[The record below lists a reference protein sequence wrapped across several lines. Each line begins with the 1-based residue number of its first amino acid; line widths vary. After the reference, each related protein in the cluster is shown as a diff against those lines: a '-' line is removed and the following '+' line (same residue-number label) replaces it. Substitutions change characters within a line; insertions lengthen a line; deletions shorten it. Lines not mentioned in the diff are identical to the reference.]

1 MKQLMIGG
9 ERKRFTIRILLCLVL
24 WPCSVLGDIEIIDF
38 AGRTVT
44 LDKPAQRI
52 IALAPHIVENAF
64 SAGAGSKL
72 VGVVSYS
79 NFPAAANTIPEVG
92 TYKTVNLE
100 AIVTL
105 QPDLILLWSSGNGMK
120 TLNALED
127 LGLQVYVS
135 EPRELADIATTI
147 RHIAKLA
154 GTEQQGNSEAADIEN
169 QFDTLTQRYS
179 HQSPVSVF
187 YQVWNEPLQTLNGD
201 HLISKV
207 INLCGGVNSF
217 ADAAFLAPRIGV
229 ESVLTR
235 NPDAIIASG
244 MGTARPE
251 WLDEWKAYPSL
262 RAIQANTLFFVAPD
276 HIQRPTARILLG
288 ASTLCEQLAIARK
301 RLAS

>member
-1 MKQLMIGG
+1 MKQLALAG
-9 ERKRFTIRILLCLVL
+9 ERKRMTIRVLLCLVL
-24 WPCSVLGDIEIIDF
+24 WPCCVFGDIEIVDF

-44 LDKPAQRI
+44 LAKPAQRI
-52 IALAPHIVENAF
+52 IALAPHIVENTF
-64 SAGAGSKL
+64 SAGAGGKL

-92 TYKTVNLE
+92 TYKAANLE

-105 QPDLILLWSSGNGMK
+105 QPDLVLIWSSGNGMK
-120 TLNALED
+120 TLTALEE

-154 GTEQQGNSEAADIEN
+154 GTEHQGNPEAAAIERH
-169 QFDTLTQRYS
+169 FDTLKQRYNK
-179 HQSPVSVF
+179 QPKVSVF
-187 YQVWNEPLQTLNGD
+187 YQVWNDPLQTLNGD

-207 INLCGGVNSF
+207 INLCGGENSF
-217 ADAAFLAPRIGV
+217 ADAAFLAPKIGI
-229 ESVLTR
+229 EAVLTR
-235 NPDAIIASG
+235 NPDAIVASG
-244 MGTARPE
+244 MGVARPA

-262 RAIQANTLFFVAPD
+262 RAVQANALFFVAPD

-288 ASTLCEQLAIARK
+288 ASALCEQLAIARK

>member
-1 MKQLMIGG
+1 MKQLVLGG
-9 ERKRFTIRILLCLVL
+9 ERKRLSIQVLLCLIL
-24 WPCSVLGDIEIIDF
+24 WPCSVFGDIEIVDF

-52 IALAPHIVENAF
+52 IALAPHIVENTF

-79 NFPAAANTIPEVG
+79 NFPAAANKIPEVG

-100 AIVTL
+100 AIMTL

-120 TLNALED
+120 TLTALEE

-154 GTEQQGNSEAADIEN
+154 GTEQQGNPEAAHIEQ
-169 QFDTLTQRYS
+169 QFDTLKQRYS
-179 HQSPVSVF
+179 QQPPVSVF

-207 INLCGGVNSF
+207 MNLCGGENSF
-217 ADAAFLAPRIGV
+217 ADAAFLAPKIGV
-229 ESVLTR
+229 EAVLTR
-235 NPDAIIASG
+235 NPDAIVASG
-244 MGTARPE
+244 MGMARPD
-251 WLDEWKAYPSL
+251 WLDDWKAYPSL
-262 RAIQANTLFFVAPD
+262 RAVQANTLFFVAPD

-288 ASTLCEQLAIARK
+288 ASALCEQLAIARK